1 MGAVANRQI
10 VNCRIWILTG
20 IFVELF
26 TLFSATFLIG
36 MRVHIL
42 WDNRR
47 NVFTLVSAAW
57 MLHVAANVILV
68 AIFCVANNAGTYRV
82 EVVANVCTG
91 SVVNSWIVWIPV
103 MLYHCFIMGL
113 LVTKSLSTP
122 RQVRSSFV
130 GNFHSNLRLYRST
143 TTRIHDVMIRD
154 GFSYFFAVFIAL
166 LFNLLSWALAPPTLA
181 ALPRDIV
188 WAICTTATS
197 RLLLS
202 LKGIQ
207 GAQDWDNA
215 NNIARRDIE
224 LQPQRRVKFIFTEHE
239 DDLGSPEIPRK
250 ASVGLLKMT
259 TLGRFEN

>member
-1 MGAVANRQI
+1 
-10 VNCRIWILTG
+10 
-20 IFVELF
+20 
-26 TLFSATFLIG
+26 

-57 MLHVAANVILV
+57 MLHVVANIILV
-68 AIFCVANNAGTYRV
+68 AVFCVANNARTYKV
-82 EVVANVCTG
+82 EVVSNICIG
-91 SVVNSWIVWIPV
+91 SVVDSWIVWIPV
-103 MLYHCFIMGL
+103 MLYHCFIMTL
-113 LVTKSLSTP
+113 LVMKSLYTP
-122 RQVRSSFV
+122 
-130 GNFHSNLRLYRST
+130 RST

-154 GFSYFFAVFIAL
+154 GLSYFVAVFIAL
-166 LFNLLSWALAPPTLA
+166 LFNILSWALAPPTLA

-215 NNIARRDIE
+215 NNLARRDIE
-224 LQPQRRVKFIFTEHE
+224 LQPRRRVEFIFAERE
-239 DDLGSPEIPRK
+239 DDMDDLETPRK
-250 ASVGLLKMT
+250 DSIGHLKMT
-259 TLGRFEN
+259 TLGRFEC